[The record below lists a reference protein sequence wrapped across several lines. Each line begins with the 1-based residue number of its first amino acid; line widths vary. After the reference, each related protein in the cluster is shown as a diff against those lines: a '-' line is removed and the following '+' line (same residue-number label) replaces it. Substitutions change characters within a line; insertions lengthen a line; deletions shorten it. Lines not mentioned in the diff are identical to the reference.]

1 MFSDACVWWGRF
13 TEMPFFLVFASGISD
28 INILSNEKE
37 IAKRR
42 KELSISLYVSLSTYH
57 LSTHPFIHPSL

>member
-1 MFSDACVWWGRF
+1 MFSDACVWSGRF
-13 TEMPFFLVFASGISD
+13 KEMPFFVVFASGISD

-42 KELSISLYVSLSTYH
+42 KELSLSLYVCLSTYH
-57 LSTHPFIHPSL
+57 LSTHPHIHPSL